1 MPLPKAKKGA
11 ADDCLTLPRP
21 IIYALYFS
29 EPEQLTRVYRC
40 ITSWQWTTLTGL
52 HMASYDPAKIHS
64 ISCQFH
70 IYGDLHHVEPC
81 KIGHINETYI
91 ATYMQ
96 GGSRIRY
103 VHQRLNTDVF
113 RQPSAVM
120 DNILRVTRHQRA
132 KLEGSGTTDIS
143 RRILT
148 VVPARDGSPLHRTAS
163 GEYWRTFVFVEG
175 ARTFESV
182 ESPAQA
188 YQAGLAFGQFQAQL
202 ADLPSPRL
210 ADTIPHFHNSRHR
223 FDALI
228 AAVQADTHNRA
239 QAARTEIDFAMKR
252 QNWVDVILKGMA
264 KGHLPER
271 VTHNDTKFNNVMLD
285 PESQTAMCVV
295 DLDTVMPG
303 CALYDF
309 GDMVR
314 TTTSPTLED
323 ELDLSKVHIRM
334 PLFKKLCEGYLK
346 GCMGML
352 NKHERSLIAFSG
364 KLMTF
369 TIGLRFL
376 TDYLS
381 GDIYFRVH
389 RPNHNMDRTRT
400 QFRLVESIER
410 NEEAMQ
416 GFSATLP

>member
-1 MPLPKAKKGA
+1 M
-11 ADDCLTLPRP
+11 
-21 IIYALYFS
+21 S
-29 EPEQLTRVYRC
+29 
-40 ITSWQWTTLTGL
+40 
-52 HMASYDPAKIHS
+52 SYDPAKINA
-64 ISCQFH
+64 ISRQFH

-91 ATYMQ
+91 ATYIQ

-113 RQPSAVM
+113 RQPVAVM

-132 KLEGSGTTDIS
+132 KLERSGTTDIS

-148 VVPARDGSPLHRTAS
+148 VVPAHDGSPLHCTAS
-163 GEYWRTFVFVEG
+163 GEHWRTFVFVEG
-175 ARTFESV
+175 VRTFESV

-202 ADLPSPRL
+202 ADLPNPRL
-210 ADTIPHFHNSRHR
+210 ADTIPHFHNSRRR
-223 FDALI
+223 FDLLV
-228 AAVQADTHNRA
+228 AAVHADTHNRA
-239 QAARTEIDFAMKR
+239 QAARAEIDFAIKR
-252 QNWVDVILKGMA
+252 QKWVDVILKGMA

-285 PESQTAMCVV
+285 PGTQTAMCVV

-314 TTTSPTLED
+314 TTTSPTVED
-323 ELDLSKVHIRM
+323 ELDLSKIYVRM
-334 PLFKKLCEGYLK
+334 PLFKKICEGYLK
-346 GCMGML
+346 GSSGML

-381 GDIYFRVH
+381 GDTYFRVH
-389 RPNHNMDRTRT
+389 RPNHNLDRTRT
-400 QFRLVESIER
+400 QFRLVESIEK

-416 GFSATLP
+416 AFSETLP